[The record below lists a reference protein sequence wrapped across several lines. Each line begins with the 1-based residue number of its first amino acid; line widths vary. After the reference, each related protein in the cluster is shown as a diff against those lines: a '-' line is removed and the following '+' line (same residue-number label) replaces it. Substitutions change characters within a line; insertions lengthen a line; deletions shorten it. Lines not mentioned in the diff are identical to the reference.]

1 MPSGRAIAFVGQD
14 DKGVNGVFTQ
24 DFVPG
29 HDTTATRRKLV
40 GFDPKVDAESFAI
53 SADASRIAIAAR
65 EMVSSLV
72 LLEGIR
78 R

>member
-14 DKGVNGVFTQ
+14 DKGVNGIFTQ

-29 HDTTATRRKLV
+29 QDTTATRRKLA
-40 GFDPKVDAESFAI
+40 GFDPKVDAETFAI
-53 SADASRIAIAAR
+53 SADGQRIAIASR